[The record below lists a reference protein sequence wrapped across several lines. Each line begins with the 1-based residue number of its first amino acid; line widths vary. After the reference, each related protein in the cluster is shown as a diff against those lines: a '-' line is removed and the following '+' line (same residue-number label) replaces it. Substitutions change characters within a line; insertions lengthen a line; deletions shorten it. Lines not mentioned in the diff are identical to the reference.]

1 MNDRNLMRGVV
12 LVAISLAFGLTS
24 LKYPIGDFS
33 RAGPGLFPLM
43 MSSLLLLV
51 GIATLIGA
59 HYREKV
65 PLHFN
70 VRNIGTII
78 GSLCAF
84 SLVSHFVNMT
94 AGIIVLVFVSSLAAN
109 TKSWK
114 RSLKV
119 AAGLLVVAFIF
130 LKFLGLQLPLY

>member
-12 LVAISLAFGLTS
+12 LIAISLAFGLTS
-24 LKYPIGDFS
+24 LKYPIGDFA

-65 PLHFN
+65 AIHFN
-70 VRNIGTII
+70 YKNIGTII
-78 GSLCAF
+78 GSLCIF
-84 SLVSHFVNMT
+84 SLISHFINMT
-94 AGIIVLVFVSSLAAN
+94 AGIIALVFVSSLAAN
-109 TKSWK
+109 TKSWQ
-114 RSLKV
+114 RSVKV
-119 AAGLLVVAFIF
+119 AIGLLIVAFIF